1 MPLKT
6 QKTIFDPA
14 ARADGTRILA
24 TRFWPRGVAKDKA
37 DLYLVDLAPSK
48 DLVQAFQA
56 GEIDWRVFAARYRK
70 EMAGQRS
77 ALRLLNHMARDRTL
91 TLLCSCPDP
100 NRCHRTLLAD
110 LIEKAA

>member
-6 QKTIFDPA
+6 TKNVFDPA
-14 ARADGTRILA
+14 DKGDGTRILA
-24 TRFWPRGVAKDKA
+24 TRFWPRGVAKGKV

-48 DLVQAFQA
+48 GLLQAFQG
-56 GEIDWRVFAARYRK
+56 GEIDWRTFAARYRK

-100 NRCHRTLLAD
+100 DRCHRTLLAG
-110 LIEKAA
+110 LIDKAA